1 MSYSY
6 EYPRPAVTVDI
17 LLLYKENNKYE
28 ILLIKRKNE
37 PYKNRWAMPGGF
49 VDENEDLLVAAKR
62 ELIEETGILTEN
74 IIQLVTVGTPGRDP
88 RGHTISVVYGAVI
101 DEKID
106 PNAGDDADD
115 ASWFDIDN
123 LPELAFDHLEILETQ
138 IQKLIK

>member
-101 DEKID
+101 DEKTD

-115 ASWFDIDN
+115 ANWFDIDN

>member
-88 RGHTISVVYGAVI
+88 RGHTISVVYGAFI
-101 DEKID
+101 EQKTI
-106 PNAGDDADD
+106 PNAGDDADE
-115 ASWFDIDN
+115 ANWFDIDN

>member
-17 LLLYKENNKYE
+17 LLLYKENSKYE

-101 DEKID
+101 DEKTD

-115 ASWFDIDN
+115 ANWFDIDN

-138 IQKLIK
+138 ILKLIK